1 MTEADSVLGTRHSEI
16 QPSTQNRVRTIRN
29 SVRSLALSHFRNY
42 HTERFDIDASR
53 SVVLVGPNG
62 AGKTNMLEAV
72 SLLTPGRGLRRA
84 SLGDMDNN
92 EDHLCWSVS
101 AEVEGLQGVVQ
112 VGTGRDPEGGEES
125 NKRIVRMDGKNAR
138 AQSDLAKVF
147 AVLWL
152 TPQMDNLF
160 IEGGTERRKFLDR
173 LVYSFDDEHASRVNA
188 YESAMRER
196 NRLLAQGKAEGR
208 ADPLWLGALEH
219 KMAEQGVAIT
229 VARQQAV
236 EGVMAAM
243 AKAGHHFP
251 KAGITLNGTLEQLLT
266 EQSALNAEESFRAI
280 LARGRGADAQAG
292 RALAGVHRSQLDVIH
307 LEKNMQAERCS
318 TGEQK
323 ALLVSIILAQANA
336 GATWHGRIP
345 VLLLDEVS
353 THLDI
358 SRRRALY
365 EALEETRAQ
374 CWLTG
379 TDADTFSGFNAQLFQ
394 INSGN
399 IVLVA

>member
-1 MTEADSVLGTRHSEI
+1 MDIVTDKAVSQSY
-16 QPSTQNRVRTIRN
+16 PSAVTRN

-42 HTERFDIDASR
+42 HAARFEIDPSR

-84 SLGDMDNN
+84 SLGDMDNS
-92 EDHLCWSVS
+92 EDHACWGVS

-112 VGTGRDPEGGEES
+112 VGTGRDPEAGEES

-138 AQSDLAKVF
+138 AQSELAKVF

-196 NRLLAQGKAEGR
+196 NRLLAQGR

-219 KMAEQGVAIT
+219 KMAEHGVAIT

-236 EGVMAAM
+236 EGVMVAM
-243 AKAGHHFP
+243 AKADHHFP
-251 KAGITLNGTLEQLLT
+251 KASITLAGTVEQLLA
-266 EQSALNAEESFRAI
+266 EQSALQAEETFRAM
-280 LARGRGADAQAG
+280 LARGREADAQAG
-292 RALAGVHRSQLDVIH
+292 RALAGVHRSQFEVLH
-307 LEKNMQAERCS
+307 EQKNMQAERCS

-345 VLLLDEVS
+345 VLLLDEVA

-358 SRRRALY
+358 NRRRTLYDALQD
-365 EALEETRAQ
+365 TGAQ

-379 TDADTFSGFNAQLFQ
+379 TDADTFEGLTAQMFGVSSGEINAL
-394 INSGN
+394 
-399 IVLVA
+399 